1 MPPPPPPP
9 GPPPGPPGPPRPPPI
24 KVGGGGGKPN
34 SSKPNDRGALLKSI
48 QQGKALKKTVTN
60 DRSAP
65 IVGGGSKPNSNSNND
80 MNANNNRSPGR
91 SAPVTPA
98 GGDRNGGSSNNG
110 APPPTRLPGIGGLFD
125 GGFPD
130 RTMLKPVGNNPGA
143 KGMNDRSIDY
153 NLSITYV
160 LKVFQLIFLKYN
172 KLLYNINMSS
182 KNKSEIRIP

>member
-65 IVGGGSKPNSNSNND
+65 VVGGSKPNSNSNND
-80 MNANNNRSPGR
+80 MNANNRSPGR
-91 SAPVTPA
+91 APVTP
-98 GGDRNGGSSNNG
+98 GGDRNGGNSSNNGG

-143 KGMNDRSIDY
+143 KGMI
-153 NLSITYV
+153 ITC
-160 LKVFQLIFLKYN
+160 LGLLIKFF
-172 KLLYNINMSS
+172 
-182 KNKSEIRIP
+182 